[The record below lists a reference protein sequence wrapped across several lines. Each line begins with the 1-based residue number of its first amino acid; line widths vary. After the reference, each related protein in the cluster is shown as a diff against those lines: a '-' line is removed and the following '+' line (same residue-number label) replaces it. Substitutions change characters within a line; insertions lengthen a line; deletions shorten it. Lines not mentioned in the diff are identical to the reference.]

1 MNAANPETGARG
13 HTDLWVVGNVL
24 IDLMMKG
31 VPEIPRWGEEV
42 LATDR
47 SEHVGGQGANL
58 ARAAVRLGLSTELAA
73 VVGDDGS
80 GARIRETLEADGV
93 GADALKV
100 VAGRTAFAI
109 AAVRQ
114 DGERAFITD
123 LATSASLSVEDLNQH
138 EEAIGRSRAIALVG
152 TANLPGI
159 NMAAAAS
166 LLERAQTR
174 GVLTVFDPGWGDAIT
189 SGSQLDQI
197 LQVTDVFLPNL
208 DEARALTGQRDLQAT
223 LRALGARCPG
233 TVIVTCGEDGSA
245 ILEDD
250 KLAVV
255 EPLTV
260 EVDSAVGAG
269 DVFAAGVI
277 SGFLDDG
284 DPVAAMVRGT
294 AAAANYI
301 SRSDERYDAIGGW
314 RDLASQVE
322 IRRQ

>member
-1 MNAANPETGARG
+1 MNGAIREAGERG
-13 HTDLWVVGNVL
+13 RTDLWVVGNVL

-31 VPEIPRWGEEV
+31 VPEIPRWGVEV

-47 SEHVGGQGANL
+47 LEQVGGQGANL

-80 GARIRETLEADGV
+80 GVRIRETLEADGV

-100 VAGRTAFAI
+100 VAGRTALAI
-109 AAVRQ
+109 AAVRP

-123 LATSASLSVEDLNQH
+123 LATSASLSVGDLNQH
-138 EEAIGRSRAIALVG
+138 EEAIHRSRAVALVG
-152 TANLPGI
+152 TSNLPGI
-159 NMAAAAS
+159 NLAAAAS

-174 GVLTVFDPGWGDAIT
+174 GVLTVFDPGWGNEIT
-189 SGSQLDQI
+189 SGSELDQI

-208 DEARALTGQRDLQAT
+208 DEARALTGQREVGAT
-223 LRALGARCPG
+223 LRALGDRCRG
-233 TVIVTCGEDGSA
+233 TVIVTCGEEGSA
-245 ILEDD
+245 IVDGG
-250 KLAVV
+250 KLAIA
-255 EPLTV
+255 EPLTIT
-260 EVDSAVGAG
+260 VDSAVGAG

-294 AAAANYI
+294 AVAANYI
-301 SRSDERYDAIGGW
+301 SRSEQRYDAIGDW
-314 RDLASQVE
+314 RDLASQVK
-322 IRRQ
+322 IRRL